1 MPVLLENLLLHT
13 VKGGD
18 LKRFGLAM
26 KAIKANEGHEGHEGY
41 ESNERHESHEVTKLH
56 YLVFGS
62 RSQKGVLLID
72 HLKVCIYIYIKCTSF
87 TWLESLYDLC
97 ARPFGASLAHEY
109 HY

>member
-26 KAIKANEGHEGHEGY
+26 KAIKANEGHEGYEGY

-72 HLKVCIYIYIKCTSF
+72 HFFHCIFEFLSVMCISG
-87 TWLESLYDLC
+87 
-97 ARPFGASLAHEY
+97 R
-109 HY
+109 